1 MQRFTPLVAILLTLL
16 TGPAN
21 VAGQSQSAAPPA
33 PPCETSPEHKQF
45 DFWVGSWNV
54 EDAKGN
60 AVGKNVIERLERGC
74 VLMENWTGLRGG
86 TGKSINFYDATT
98 HRWRQTWV
106 SSAGNVN
113 EYQGEFKD
121 GAMRF
126 EGRLSGRGNN
136 GGNKAG
142 ALLRLTF
149 FPLGP
154 DKVRQFSES
163 STDGGKTWQVNY
175 DFIYKRQAS

>member
-1 MQRFTPLVAILLTLL
+1 MQRFIPLVAILLTVL

-21 VAGQSQSAAPPA
+21 VAGQSQASA
-33 PPCETSPEHKQF
+33 PPCEAFPEHKQF
-45 DFWVGSWNV
+45 DFWIGTWSV
-54 EDAKGN
+54 EDPKGN

-74 VLMENWTGLRGG
+74 MLMENWTGLRGG
-86 TGKSINFYDATT
+86 TGKSINFYDATS
-98 HRWRQTWV
+98 HKWRQTWV
-106 SSAGNVN
+106 SSTGNVN

-126 EGRLSGRGNN
+126 EGKQSGRGNN
-136 GGNKAG
+136 AG

-154 DKVRQFSES
+154 DKVRQFAEA

-175 DFIYKRQAS
+175 DFLYLRQKSAN